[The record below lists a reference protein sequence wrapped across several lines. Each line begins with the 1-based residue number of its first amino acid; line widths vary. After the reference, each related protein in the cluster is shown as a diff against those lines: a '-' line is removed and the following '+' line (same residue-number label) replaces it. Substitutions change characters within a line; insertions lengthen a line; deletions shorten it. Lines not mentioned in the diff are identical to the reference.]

1 MNDTS
6 SGLPTSSGVDSMAPL
21 PIQDFGALPSV
32 NPMYATA
39 SPYTAAQSGAA
50 GYNAATI
57 DPNQSQSYMNAAYA
71 QNAQALAPQFAQ
83 QQQQLQDSSAARGIS
98 SSGAAGYLQ
107 GNLLGG
113 QASAL
118 AQADSPLTQQGYGYN
133 QQDLTSN
140 QAAQNAAGQ
149 FNAGNQQQT
158 NFANQNALNTAG
170 QFNSA
175 QGTQNSQFNA
185 SVGNTAAQ
193 ENANFYG
200 NALGSNAN
208 TYNNY
213 LGTLESQGY
222 NTGNEAYGAYLSSYL
237 PAGAVGNSI
246 GNAATGY
253 NQTYNNVY
261 GGAQQGS
268 NAALGAAG
276 TAFGG
281 FSSAAPSAGG
291 GYTGNTE
298 FTDAPYIL

>member
-1 MNDTS
+1 MD
-6 SGLPTSSGVDSMAPL
+6 L
-21 PIQDFGALPSV
+21 
-32 NPMYATA
+32 
-39 SPYTAAQSGAA
+39 
-50 GYNAATI
+50 
-57 DPNQSQSYMNAAYA
+57 AYQ

-83 QQQQLQDSSAARGIS
+83 QQQQLQDSNAARGIS

-118 AQADSPLTQQGYGYN
+118 AQADAPITSQGYGYS
-133 QQDLTSN
+133 QQDLTN
-140 QAAQNAAGQ
+140 NAA
-149 FNAGNQQQT
+149 NQQQT
-158 NFANQNALNTAG
+158 NLFNAG
-170 QFNSA
+170 
-175 QGTQNSQFNA
+175 QGTQNSQYNA
-185 SVGNTAAQ
+185 SAANTAAQ
-193 ENANFYG
+193 DNAGYYNGALGYNAN
-200 NALGSNAN
+200 A
-208 TYNNY
+208 YNNY

-253 NQTYNNVY
+253 NNTYNNVY
-261 GGAQQGS
+261 GNAQAGQ

-281 FSSAAPSAGG
+281 FSSAAPSGGG
-291 GYTGNTE
+291 GYQGDTQ